1 MKKINNKGFSLVELI
16 VVIAIMAVLIGVLA
30 PQFIQY
36 VAKSRVSTDLQNI
49 EEMIT
54 ACDTYA
60 TEHPSY
66 TPAVNVATDKKSCS
80 IDTNVATE
88 YGISNTYTFKA
99 TWTDPDITY
108 SDTAGWNRTGTATV
122 KGGTYSLNGT
132 FTPNP

>member
-66 TPAVNVATDKKSCS
+66 TPAVTVAADNKSCS

-88 YGISNTYTFKA
+88 YGIKNTYTFKA
-99 TWTDPDITY
+99 TWDTPVISY
-108 SDTAGWNRTGTATV
+108 SATAGWTRTGKATV
-122 KGGTYSLNGT
+122 KGGEYSLDGT
-132 FTPNP
+132 FKAKP

>member
-1 MKKINNKGFSLVELI
+1 MKKMNNKGFSLVELI

-60 TEHPSY
+60 TEHPTY
-66 TPAVNVATDKKSCS
+66 TPGITISSGVCT
-80 IDTNVATE
+80 IDNDVATE
-88 YGISNTYTFKA
+88 YGISATYTLKA
-99 TWTDPDITY
+99 NWDTPSISYSTTTGWTR
-108 SDTAGWNRTGTATV
+108 SGTAEV
-122 KGGTYSLNGT
+122 KGGEYDLNGT
-132 FTPNP
+132 FTPDP

>member
-1 MKKINNKGFSLVELI
+1 MKKMNNKGFSLVELI

-66 TPAVNVATDKKSCS
+66 TPAVTVAADAKSCS
-80 IDTNVATE
+80 IDTTVATE
-88 YGISNTYTFKA
+88 YGIKNTYTFKA
-99 TWTDPDITY
+99 TWSSPSITY
-108 SDTAGWNRTGTATV
+108 STTAGWTRTGTATV
-122 KGGTYSLNGT
+122 KGGSYSLDGT
-132 FTPNP
+132 FTATP

>member
-1 MKKINNKGFSLVELI
+1 MKKMNNKGFSLVELI

-60 TEHPSY
+60 TEHPTY
-66 TPAVNVATDKKSCS
+66 TPGITITSGVCT
-80 IDTNVATE
+80 IDNAVATE
-88 YGISNTYTFKA
+88 YGISATYTLKA
-99 TWTDPDITY
+99 SWTTPSITY
-108 SDTAGWNRTGTATV
+108 STTKGWERKGTASV
-122 KGGTYSLNGT
+122 KGGEYSLDGT
-132 FTPNP
+132 FTAKP